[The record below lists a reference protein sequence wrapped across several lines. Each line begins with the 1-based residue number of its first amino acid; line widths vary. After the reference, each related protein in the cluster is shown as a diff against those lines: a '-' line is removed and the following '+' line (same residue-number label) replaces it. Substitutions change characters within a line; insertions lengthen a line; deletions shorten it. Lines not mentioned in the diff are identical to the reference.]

1 MAVGYGRLY
10 AVMRKKRVVQAGKCK
25 IETGDGEVRTAS
37 VGSGILTVG
46 EEKTILLSGEFE
58 WE

>member
-1 MAVGYGRLY
+1 
-10 AVMRKKRVVQAGKCK
+10 MRKKRVVQAGKCK